1 MTMPATPV
9 LGESEDPR
17 GDLAWGT
24 IPNLVEWAA
33 TCFADSEALVDGDLR
48 LSFAELAHAVDDV
61 ARGFLAHGLVA
72 GDRVALWAP
81 NCAEWV
87 LGALGALRAGG
98 VIVTLNTRFKGPE
111 AAYILQNSRAR
122 FLMSVEGFLGFD
134 YPAMLEGLDVGDLE
148 EIIML
153 KGTSGG
159 AHPDGVAVL
168 TLDDLIQSGEA
179 VSAKDSAERS
189 ALIQPGD
196 VSDLIFTS
204 GTTGHPKGAMT
215 SHAQTLR
222 TFATWASIVGLRQG
236 DRYLVVNPFFHT
248 FGYKAGLLASLMAG
262 ATVIPEPVFDVDRV
276 LETIATEKIS
286 MLPGPPTLYQSIL
299 VHPRRHDVDLS
310 SLRLGVTGAAVVP
323 VELVIA
329 MREELQFET
338 VLTAY
343 GLTESSGV
351 VSMCRRDDPPEII
364 ATTSGRAIPDLDVK
378 IIDPEGNEL
387 ERGEAGEIV
396 ARGYPIMQGY
406 FQDAEETA
414 KAIDAEGWLHT
425 GDVGTMDAHG
435 NLVIT
440 DRLKDMFVVGGFN
453 AYPAEIEAILR
464 GYEGVANVAVIGVPD
479 ERMGEVGCAYVVRG
493 TATPSDEV
501 FQEELLSFAKEQM
514 ANYKVPRSIVCIDEL
529 PLNASG
535 KVLKREL
542 RKEHKGETS

>member
-1 MTMPATPV
+1 
-9 LGESEDPR
+9 
-17 GDLAWGT
+17 
-24 IPNLVEWAA
+24 
-33 TCFADSEALVDGDLR
+33 
-48 LSFAELAHAVDDV
+48 
-61 ARGFLAHGLVA
+61 
-72 GDRVALWAP
+72 
-81 NCAEWV
+81 
-87 LGALGALRAGG
+87 
-98 VIVTLNTRFKGPE
+98 
-111 AAYILQNSRAR
+111 
-122 FLMSVEGFLGFD
+122 MSVEGFLGFD

-159 AHPDGVAVL
+159 AHPEGVAVL

-179 VSAKDSAERS
+179 VSAEDSAERS

-338 VLTAY
+338 VR
-343 GLTESSGV
+343 S
-351 VSMCRRDDPPEII
+351 RR
-364 ATTSGRAIPDLDVK
+364 
-378 IIDPEGNEL
+378 
-387 ERGEAGEIV
+387 
-396 ARGYPIMQGY
+396 
-406 FQDAEETA
+406 QD
-414 KAIDAEGWLHT
+414 H
-425 GDVGTMDAHG
+425 
-435 NLVIT
+435 
-440 DRLKDMFVVGGFN
+440 RF
-453 AYPAEIEAILR
+453 
-464 GYEGVANVAVIGVPD
+464 
-479 ERMGEVGCAYVVRG
+479 
-493 TATPSDEV
+493 
-501 FQEELLSFAKEQM
+501 
-514 ANYKVPRSIVCIDEL
+514 
-529 PLNASG
+529 
-535 KVLKREL
+535 
-542 RKEHKGETS
+542 